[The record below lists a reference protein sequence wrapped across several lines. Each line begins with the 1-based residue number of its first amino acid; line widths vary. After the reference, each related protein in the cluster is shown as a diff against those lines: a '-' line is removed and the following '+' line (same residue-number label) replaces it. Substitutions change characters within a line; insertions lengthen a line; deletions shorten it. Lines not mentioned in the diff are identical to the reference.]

1 VIGVSCNVFGT
12 GLTPKYIPSFSWGSE
27 GVNRYEFEKA
37 LKDIEA
43 WKKLKGQTVSDNEKS
58 ILKYIFNNY

>member
-1 VIGVSCNVFGT
+1 MIGVSCNVFGS

-37 LKDIEA
+37 LKDIEG
-43 WKKLKGQTVSDNEKS
+43 WKKLKGKNIIGKRKKHF
-58 ILKYIFNNY
+58 KYIFDNY